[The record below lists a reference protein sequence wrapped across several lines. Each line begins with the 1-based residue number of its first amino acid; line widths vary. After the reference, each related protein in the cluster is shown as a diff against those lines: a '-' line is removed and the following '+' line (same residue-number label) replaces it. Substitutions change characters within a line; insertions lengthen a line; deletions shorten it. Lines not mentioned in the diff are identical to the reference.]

1 MSRKAE
7 ILKKLYKEGKITVE
21 GLKKAFEDGVI
32 TQEEYLQILDSELL
46 AQ

>member
-21 GLKKAFEDGVI
+21 GLKKAVEDGVI
-32 TQEEYLQILDSELL
+32 TQEEYLQILDS
-46 AQ
+46 

>member
-21 GLKKAFEDGVI
+21 GLKRAFEDGVI